1 MCINIYEGLQ
11 QQGEIITALHAWISI
26 SIRASSKTTTSSCI
40 HVSMWGLISETGE
53 RLKGI
58 LESDI
63 VLYTWIRTSN
73 EEQQKWKTFQHLD
86 AEFLYWYSSK
96 VKHMVIRDDKSE
108 QEGDFQ
114 GLQW

>member
-1 MCINIYEGLQ
+1 MDINFNKGGFQ
-11 QQGEIITALHAWISI
+11 NDN
-26 SIRASSKTTTSSCI
+26 
-40 HVSMWGLISETGE
+40 LI
-53 RLKGI
+53 
-58 LESDI
+58 
-63 VLYTWIRTSN
+63 LYTCMLDLRNRRTSQRDFGKRYRLVYMDN